1 LPHVS
6 RCPVGD
12 DEFDWIVHHPNVET
26 LRDVHTFRQSIA
38 VVRHGERLDQTPAWL
53 SSPDRQTWPLD
64 SPLTVEGRESAR
76 AAGALLQEKHPM
88 GAAAFDIIVSSPYL
102 RCAQSASEIA
112 RVLNIPIVFDRELGE
127 VCGEAFR
134 DAEGKHHRSPGEL
147 AELLEHDFPDVEFA
161 MNGRGGLQMLGRD
174 PSFPETLVEARKRFA
189 FKAQT
194 IIRAA
199 GTQLRSVIIVTHGD
213 AVASISSL
221 MQMAWCLVDIPPSAF
236 FIADRSLEVMRSSSR
251 RRLREGTVYGG
262 RAPSW
267 SVMLSDNIKCDIKE
281 EAVQKRR
288 ADLRSMLHDA
298 NLPKRLHSNDFVV
311 DSACCHVLQS
321 IRFLSETAT
330 SRSTSCDSNVLCS
343 SVDSDDD
350 GTGQHG
356 RSLIGTGGTCCRQGR
371 RKTRSHSRWSMMR
384 GIWPSVPV
392 FFCWASSLTVRCPSA
407 PAFLVGDT
415 NF

>member
-1 LPHVS
+1 MVQAAATLNCLPHVS

-12 DEFDWIVHHPNVET
+12 DEFDRIVHHPNVET
-26 LRDVHTFRQSIA
+26 VRDVHTFRQSIA

-174 PSFPETLVEARKRFA
+174 PSFPETLVEAMKRFA

-267 SVMLSDNIKCDIKE
+267 SVMLSEHIKCDIKE

-288 ADLRSMLHDA
+288 ADLRSMLHDG

-321 IRFLSETAT
+321 IHTLLPDSIFPKSPPHK
-330 SRSTSCDSNVLCS
+330 SDVFDSSDSNE
-343 SVDSDDD
+343 D

-356 RSLIGTGGTCCRQGR
+356 RSLSGRIRTSARRNGELMVAEGLRHIGYRSSNVWKIFFSRALSGG
-371 RKTRSHSRWSMMR
+371 
-384 GIWPSVPV
+384 PDLY
-392 FFCWASSLTVRCPSA
+392 A
-407 PAFLVGDT
+407 
-415 NF
+415 